1 MNDAHGV
8 KGEGWYGVYLDGT
21 LAVYDVYDKR
31 KGIENIGDRG
41 MRLNALERR
50 PR

>member
-8 KGEGWYGVYLDGT
+8 KGEGRYGFYLDGT

-31 KGIENIGDRG
+31 RNTDTGKD
-41 MRLNALERR
+41 
-50 PR
+50 